1 MRDRRGPGLASRR
14 TVSMTSGE
22 GLHGIKIRAASAD
35 DLVGMARIHR
45 AAYSSEHFLALLP
58 EATLVEYYRTFLG
71 DGSQGLIA
79 EYDATGSSPVTM
91 AGFAVFGGGLGPRID
106 RFKRVHRVAIV
117 RTALTHP
124 LIVLRKVVMGI
135 LGAGRARN
143 PHSPAGWLLLS
154 IAVRGGRRGVGS
166 ALMTRMVQEASA
178 SGQSALGLYVR
189 HSNVPALNAYLRMG
203 YHIIESVSGQ
213 YYMEIAIKPST
224 DTGNP

>member
-1 MRDRRGPGLASRR
+1 
-14 TVSMTSGE
+14 MTPGE

-35 DLVGMARIHR
+35 DLVEMARIHR

-58 EATLVEYYRTFLG
+58 EATLIEYYRTFLG

-79 EYDATGSSPVTM
+79 EYEATVSSPGTI
-91 AGFAVFGGGLGPRID
+91 AGFAVFGGGLGPRIH
-106 RFKRVHRVAIV
+106 RFKRVHWAAIV
-117 RTALTHP
+117 RTAITHP

-135 LGAGRARN
+135 VGEGRARN

-166 ALMTRMVQEASA
+166 VLMTGMLQEASA
-178 SGQSALGLYVR
+178 AGQRALGLYVR

-203 YHIIESVSGQ
+203 YRIIESLSDQ

-224 DTGNP
+224 DKGNL